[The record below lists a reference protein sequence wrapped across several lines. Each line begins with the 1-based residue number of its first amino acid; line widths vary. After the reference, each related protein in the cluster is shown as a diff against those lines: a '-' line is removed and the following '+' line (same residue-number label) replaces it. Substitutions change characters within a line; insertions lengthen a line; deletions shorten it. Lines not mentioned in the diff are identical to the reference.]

1 MTVKQKTVT
10 NYFVKAL
17 LNEALTVVVE
27 LDSFTHDIK
36 NEYQAQAVAWS
47 QLSDGSYAMPNE
59 CWDSLTRFN
68 MEIHSMR
75 IIGVEVTQ

>member
-1 MTVKQKTVT
+1 MVVKQKTVT
-10 NYFVKAL
+10 NYFVKIL
-17 LNEALTVVVE
+17 LNEALTVEVE
-27 LDSFTHDIK
+27 LDSFSHEIQ
-36 NEYQAQAVAWS
+36 NELQARAVAWS
-47 QLSDGSYAMPNE
+47 QLSEGSYAMPNE